1 MIYFRSRI
9 IPFIAP
15 YLPTSLGA
23 RLSNYTPLA
32 SFSFADQ
39 ASAGLTSSAFDLEES
54 NIGSSSGESRV
65 GLDATGVE
73 EVRRIMA
80 IERCNFD
87 QARLIRHNR
96 ILAKNG
102 IAPDGEYLCLAWDRR
117 WPSGIDM
124 LSASL
129 QVPPWTARPLQG
141 SHDSKRACLAFRSP
155 SRNTSRS
162 ADLVQCMKLL

>member
-1 MIYFRSRI
+1 MVIYFRSRI

-102 IAPDGEYLCLAWDRR
+102 IAPDGECSCAVRGPQDCWDHCAETFVTGT
-117 WPSGIDM
+117 PM
-124 LSASL
+124 
-129 QVPPWTARPLQG
+129 
-141 SHDSKRACLAFRSP
+141 DSKAITRLS
-155 SRNTSRS
+155 
-162 ADLVQCMKLL
+162 